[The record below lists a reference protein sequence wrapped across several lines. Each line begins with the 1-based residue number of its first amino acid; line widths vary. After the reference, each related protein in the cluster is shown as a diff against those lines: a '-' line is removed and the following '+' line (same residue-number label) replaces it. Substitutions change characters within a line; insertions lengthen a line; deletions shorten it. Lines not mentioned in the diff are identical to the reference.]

1 MLKDLYYY
9 FLIDDE
15 NEYKYNIEIFFPNGF
30 KEVFQIQRK
39 LPIELSNLLIK
50 YQTTKRRIYFVK
62 AKELMESIQANKA
75 DYYSKLYRIV

>member
-1 MLKDLYYY
+1 MLKDLWYY

-30 KEVFQIQRK
+30 QEVFQIHRK
-39 LPIELSNLLIK
+39 LPIELSEYLIQ

-62 AKELMESIQANKA
+62 AKELMESIKANKA
-75 DYYSKLYRIV
+75 DYYSELHHVV